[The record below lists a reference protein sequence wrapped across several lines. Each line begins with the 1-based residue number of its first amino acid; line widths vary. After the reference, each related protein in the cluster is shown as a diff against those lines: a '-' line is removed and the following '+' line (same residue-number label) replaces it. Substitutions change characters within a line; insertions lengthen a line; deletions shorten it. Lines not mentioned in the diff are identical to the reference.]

1 MGTKASPCPC
11 RTPFSLS
18 QTAPPHNG
26 RQVQSEKQRL
36 RPGLGAFIFRKLYKV
51 PWCGGWGC
59 GGDSPA
65 GEKTTLCARPVWP
78 RRGQVQGGRT
88 WGGAPSIGGEGVSAA
103 TLLGPSCLVRF
114 CNQPSLGTSSAAES
128 GDTPPPPRLPL
139 GQVPRARAAPGGRRR
154 RHRATVSR
162 RHLAPD
168 LQART
173 TWGPADGVPRVGGKW
188 RGRCGVVVR

>member
-1 MGTKASPCPC
+1 MGGRFKAKSRDSGLALVLLYLENYIKYPGVGGGGAAGIPLQGRKQHFVPAPSGLVGGKC
-11 RTPFSLS
+11 RE
-18 QTAPPHNG
+18 A
-26 RQVQSEKQRL
+26 
-36 RPGLGAFIFRKLYKV
+36 GLG
-51 PWCGGWGC
+51 
-59 GGDSPA
+59 
-65 GEKTTLCARPVWP
+65 
-78 RRGQVQGGRT
+78 
-88 WGGAPSIGGEGVSAA
+88 GGAPSIGGEGVSAA

-128 GDTPPPPRLPL
+128 GDIPPPPRLPL